1 MDRLLKQ
8 TEVLTTL
15 GMSRQTLYKWRLAGS
30 FPEPVNVGARAL
42 RWRAS
47 DVQAWI
53 ASR

>member
-1 MDRLLKQ
+1 MDSLLTCADVCKA
-8 TEVLTTL
+8 VKV
-15 GMSRQTLYKWRLAGS
+15 SRQTLYKWRKTAYFPQPVDVGS
-30 FPEPVNVGARAL
+30 RVL